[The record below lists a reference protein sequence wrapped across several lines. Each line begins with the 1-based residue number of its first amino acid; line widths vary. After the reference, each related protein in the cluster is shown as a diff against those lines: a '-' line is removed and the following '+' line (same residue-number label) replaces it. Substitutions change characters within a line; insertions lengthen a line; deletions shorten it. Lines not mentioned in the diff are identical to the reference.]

1 MEGSPSA
8 FDSFYEAVRYIFS
21 TYVNSAPHRPPGLD
35 RDVRQPWHTRQLLD
49 GLCAPDRLLRT
60 IKVTG
65 SKGKGSTARIIAGLL
80 QVHGYRVGL
89 FSSPHLVDFTERIRV
104 DGRAIGESEFMEIL
118 ADIRPLADRLAANF
132 APHEYFG
139 PVGLVAVVACIYF
152 ARRATDVN
160 VVELGRGARHDDV
173 NQVAGEW
180 AVLTPV
186 LREHAEQLGPDIRSI
201 IDNKAGVMDDGMR
214 GVILGRQSPEALAQ
228 LLREA
233 ERLALPVRRLGGGSA
248 GRAEEC
254 FDGRRGGR
262 AEERLDEQFGVE
274 GVTAAVDGVRFSLWT
289 GRRVYGAQHLS
300 LQGRH
305 QADNA
310 AVAVAAAEAFHGAP
324 LDPEA
329 VRRHLGR
336 LAFPGR
342 CQVIQGNPAVLI
354 DGAINRESAN
364 YVSEFIGT
372 LGVQSVISVIAVPAD
387 KDYVGVL
394 EVMAAV
400 SEQIIVTCAS
410 NPHLE
415 FPADA
420 LEVAT
425 RMLPS
430 ETAADLEEAVGKAKR
445 RLGAARGLIAVVGT
459 QSLVADALRYY
470 GVDTRDM
477 AEVIQPVCIA
487 GSVTAPRNAGT
498 V

>member
-21 TYVNSAPHRPPGLD
+21 TYVKSAPHRPPGLD

-49 GLCAPDRLLRT
+49 SLGAPDRLART

-80 QVHGYRVGL
+80 QMHGYRVGF

-118 ADIRPLADRLAANF
+118 ADIRPLADRIAANF
-132 APHEYFG
+132 APHGYFG

-160 VVELGRGARHDDV
+160 VVELGRGARYDDV
-173 NQVAGEW
+173 NQLAGEW

-186 LREHAEQLGPDIRSI
+186 LREHAEQLGPDLRSI
-201 IDNKAGVMDDGMR
+201 IDNKAGVMDAGMH
-214 GVILGRQSPEALAQ
+214 GVILGRQSPEAVAQ

-233 ERLALPVRRLGGGSA
+233 GRLALPVLRLGGESAERAMGVDGQCARQLA
-248 GRAEEC
+248 GRL
-254 FDGRRGGR
+254 DG
-262 AEERLDEQFGVE
+262 QFGVE
-274 GVTAAVDGVRFSLWT
+274 GVTAAADGVRFSLWT
-289 GRRVYGAQHLS
+289 GQQVYGAQHLS
-300 LQGRH
+300 LRGRH

-342 CQVIQGNPAVLI
+342 CQVIPGNPTVLI
-354 DGAINRESAN
+354 DGAINRESAH

-372 LGVQSVISVIAVPAD
+372 LEAQSVISVIAVPAD

-394 EVMAAV
+394 EVMAGV
-400 SEQIIVTCAS
+400 SERIIVTCAS

-415 FPADA
+415 FPANA
-420 LEVAT
+420 LEVAE

-430 ETAADLEEAVGKAKR
+430 EAAADLAEAVGVAKR
-445 RLGAARGLIAVVGT
+445 RLGSAGGLIAIVGT

-470 GVDTRDM
+470 GIDTRDM
-477 AEVIQPVCIA
+477 AEVVPL
-487 GSVTAPRNAGT
+487 VTARPNACT